1 MTDLGKIGYVLKG
14 DYDATASYEYLDVVY
29 YNGSTYAAKKNVT
42 GVAPTTGRSD
52 DLNWQIMVNPAAG
65 LIRPLGTITFAEL
78 PESPTSGDSYDI
90 SNSFTTDNRFK
101 EGAGKKYPGGVNVYY
116 TADGYWDILAGKP
129 IVSAING
136 MKIDGT
142 DNVNNYGVCSTAGA
156 TVAKTVSITGNFL
169 LVYGAEVDVK
179 FTNNNTATAPTLNVN
194 NTGAKPIYYA
204 GGAIEARNIMA
215 GMVYSFRYNGT
226 QWDLVGGVNSGHVI
240 EDEDGTDYSN
250 RTNLVF
256 ENAEVT
262 DDPTHDATVVRPNGD
277 KSHVFETLDEAN
289 EALADG
295 LLKDGDVVYIKQG
308 PGEVN
313 ISSLVVRIG
322 LVEDNKQDKTLS
334 SPIDGQTTVEGALS
348 SINAHL
354 NDIDMVKD
362 GDTITRIAGVEDTAS
377 STLVTGTFTF
387 NIDEYDSYI
396 FASSLVS
403 SNVTNTVMIAR
414 NELKALLTKGIPYG
428 SMAITA
434 WASNASVMRVT
445 SITGNTVSGAY
456 AYANGSARLMCA
468 LYGVTHAQ

>member
-1 MTDLGKIGYVLKG
+1 MTDLGIIGYVLKG
-14 DYDATASYEYLDVVY
+14 DYDATASYERLNVVY
-29 YNGSTYAAKKNVT
+29 YNGSTYAAKKDVT
-42 GVAPTTGRSD
+42 GVAPTTGRDD

-90 SNSFTTDNRFK
+90 SNSFTTDSRFK

-169 LVYGAEVDVK
+169 LVSGAEVDVK
-179 FTNNNTATAPTLNVN
+179 FANNNTATAPTLNVN

-204 GGAIEARNIMA
+204 GDAIEARNIMA

-240 EDEDGTDYSN
+240 EDEDGVDYSN

-313 ISSLVVRIG
+313 ISRLVARIG

-334 SPIDGQTTVEGALS
+334 SPIAGQSTVEGALT
-348 SINAHL
+348 SINANL
-354 NDIDMVKD
+354 SDVGSVITVNKT
-362 GDTITRIAGVEDTAS
+362 GTITVPSLSNLAS
-377 STLVTGTFTF
+377 KYKYVTGTLCQT
-387 NIDEYDSYI
+387 ISPTSILYRE
-396 FASSLVS
+396 SS
-403 SNVTNTVMIAR
+403 TMT
-414 NELKALLTKGIPYG
+414 
-428 SMAITA
+428 
-434 WASNASVMRVT
+434 SNAFTLFDNVLREMRL
-445 SITGNTVSGAY
+445 SRNSGNTEYYVGVRALSDTTITCQNGAGAIDAGY
-456 AYANGSARLMCA
+456 FLQLRFHN
-468 LYGVTHAQ
+468 

>member
-90 SNSFTTDNRFK
+90 SNSFTTDSRFK

-169 LVYGAEVDVK
+169 LVSGAEVDVK
-179 FTNNNTATAPTLNVN
+179 FANNNTATAPTLNVN

-204 GGAIEARNIMA
+204 GDAIEARNIMA

-277 KSHVFETLDEAN
+277 KSHVFDTLEEAN

-313 ISSLVVRIG
+313 ISRLEARIG
-322 LVEDNKQDKTLS
+322 LVENNKQDKTLS
-334 SPIDGQTTVEGALS
+334 SPIGGQTTVEGALGTLNTHFTDIGKRCS
-348 SINAHL
+348 TPIQAPTSIGGSVNVTVTDTAHNVWVIKCGL
-354 NDIDMVKD
+354 RSGWAIWLLAIGSIRWLTTQTSDGSIEVQGTADNTLAVRYINKAGTS
-362 GDTITRIAGVEDTAS
+362 GDTVE
-377 STLVTGTFTF
+377 V
-387 NIDEYDSYI
+387 Y
-396 FASSLVS
+396 
-403 SNVTNTVMIAR
+403 
-414 NELKALLTKGIPYG
+414 
-428 SMAITA
+428 AIK
-434 WASNASVMRVT
+434 
-445 SITGNTVSGAY
+445 
-456 AYANGSARLMCA
+456 
-468 LYGVTHAQ
+468 

>member
-42 GVAPTTGRSD
+42 GVAPTTGRDD

-169 LVYGAEVDVK
+169 LVSGAEVDVK
-179 FTNNNTATAPTLNVN
+179 FANNNTATAPTLNVN

-204 GGAIEARNIMA
+204 GDAIEARNIMA

-240 EDEDGTDYSN
+240 ENEDGTDYSN

-277 KSHVFETLDEAN
+277 KSHVFDTMEDAQA
-289 EALADG
+289 ALTRG
-295 LLKDGDVVYIKQG
+295 ELKDGDVVYIKQG

-313 ISSLVVRIG
+313 ISRLVARIG

-334 SPIDGQTTVEGALS
+334 SPIAGQTTVEGCLGQLNTQLS
-348 SINAHL
+348 DLGSRENIKTSIVSVS
-354 NDIDMVKD
+354 IS
-362 GDTITRIAGVEDTAS
+362 GAS
-377 STLVTGTFTF
+377 S
-387 NIDEYDSYI
+387 
-396 FASSLVS
+396 FASPFNYGGTGHAPNNGRV
-403 SNVTNTVMIAR
+403 IAV
-414 NELKALLTKGIPYG
+414 EPILPAGWLALAGRAQTD
-428 SMAITA
+428 
-434 WASNASVMRVT
+434 SNAFYV
-445 SITGNTVSGAY
+445 
-456 AYANGSARLMCA
+456 YANGSGNLNVIVA
-468 LYGVTHAQ
+468 YE

>member
-42 GVAPTTGRSD
+42 GVAPTTGRDD

-169 LVYGAEVDVK
+169 LVSGAEVDVK
-179 FTNNNTATAPTLNVN
+179 FANNNTATAPTLNVN

-204 GGAIEARNIMA
+204 GDAIEARNIMA

-240 EDEDGTDYSN
+240 ENEDGTDYSN

-277 KSHVFETLDEAN
+277 KSHVFDTMEDAQA
-289 EALADG
+289 ALTRG
-295 LLKDGDVVYIKQG
+295 ELKDGDVVYIKQG

-313 ISSLVVRIG
+313 ISRLVARIG

-334 SPIDGQTTVEGALS
+334 SPIAGQTTVEGCLGQLNTHLTQTQS
-348 SINAHL
+348 YTSTNAY
-354 NDIDMVKD
+354 
-362 GDTITRIAGVEDTAS
+362 
-377 STLVTGTFTF
+377 GTFTIKRYGDTV
-387 NIDEYDSYI
+387 NISGTLSNI
-396 FASSLVS
+396 PTSAWTSLLAGMPKPIAARRFVNTNSSGANDVS
-403 SNVTNTVMIAR
+403 IALTNTGAIQF
-414 NELKALLTKGIPYG
+414 YG
-428 SMAITA
+428 RGTESTCDL
-434 WASNASVMRVT
+434 
-445 SITGNTVSGAY
+445 SIEYTTIE
-456 AYANGSARLMCA
+456 
-468 LYGVTHAQ
+468 